1 MRTDRVTANDRFKHA
16 NGSRT
21 WGAIAAAALFHF
33 AVLAL
38 WPAATPADLKAV
50 EAAEI
55 EVVAPPD
62 VPIPPPPEDVA
73 YPRTPVITVDAP
85 DDVTIPPTVGEDALR
100 IPPPPVRDGT
110 GDIQPGDFVPITV
123 RPRLLNGDGIARDV
137 RRLYPR
143 ALRNAGFEATVLLW
157 VKVDEGGQ
165 AVDAR
170 VKESSGYGEFDAVA
184 LELAGSMEFRPARNL
199 DRPVT
204 VWVEIPV
211 AFRLR

>member
-123 RPRLLNGDGIARDV
+123 RPRLLNGDGIARDL

-184 LELAGSMEFRPARNL
+184 LELAGAMEFRPARNL